1 MRLSAERSDVVL
13 GIDVGTQ
20 SAKCV
25 VLDANGQARGV
36 GQQGY
41 GLLNPR
47 PQWIEQDPQAWWSA
61 VVVAVREA
69 LRAANVM
76 AGRVRGIG
84 LTGQMHGAV
93 ILGADLA
100 PLRPA
105 IIWMDRRSANLCEIV
120 QGRLPHEDVVQLAGN
135 RLSPGFAGAS
145 LAWLREAE
153 PATLEKA
160 RAVVQPKDYIVLR
173 LTGALSSDPSDASAT
188 WLYDIRERRW
198 SDVLAGA
205 CGVPMELLPPVSES
219 AAVVGTLRPSA
230 ADALGLRADIPVVA
244 GAGDQ
249 AALLLGAGVVE
260 AGRGSITLG
269 TGGQITVVSSRPQ
282 VDPALRL
289 NTFCHAI
296 PNRWYTMGAILNGG
310 IALRWWR
317 DVIDP
322 ENPLAYSDL
331 LARASQVPP
340 GAEGLFFLP
349 YLEGERTP
357 HMDPQATGAFVG
369 LTTRHTQA
377 HMTRAV
383 LEGVAYAF
391 RDCLQALQAAGPVPD
406 HFLIGGG
413 GAQGALWRY
422 ILANVLGVS
431 LQTIEGSEHTAVG
444 AAMLG
449 GLGANLFFDLSEAV
463 ARVVRYGSTEMPEF
477 GAQATYA
484 ELLTRF
490 QALYPA
496 LRAIR

>member
-198 SDVLAGA
+198 SDALAGA

-340 GAEGLFFLP
+340 GAEGLFFRQP
-349 YLEGERTP
+349 KASARRIWIP
-357 HMDPQATGAFVG
+357 
-369 LTTRHTQA
+369 R
-377 HMTRAV
+377 R
-383 LEGVAYAF
+383 
-391 RDCLQALQAAGPVPD
+391 
-406 HFLIGGG
+406 
-413 GAQGALWRY
+413 
-422 ILANVLGVS
+422 LGRWS
-431 LQTIEGSEHTAVG
+431 G
-444 AAMLG
+444 
-449 GLGANLFFDLSEAV
+449 
-463 ARVVRYGSTEMPEF
+463 
-477 GAQATYA
+477 
-484 ELLTRF
+484 
-490 QALYPA
+490 
-496 LRAIR
+496 